1 MDQKSSLEN
10 DLKIDTKMSNRKRQK
25 TTTTRRK
32 GKEPVKSTPIAL
44 SSDLP
49 IAMRLP
55 QETLCQIFSNLVEH
69 PVHFTRVAQ
78 VCKSWKAA
86 ADTHLYWRHLTYKM
100 DLPPPKPRAWKYK
113 TYKSVVEREWRNQNF
128 CSLCFRKSNA
138 IERLNIQTVIT
149 NSYEIAK
156 FCISEKIDWYPIFNA
171 ENVNHEFCVFEKHF
185 VENPNVLR
193 NPIKLV
199 EKDISDENIDME
211 STDNKNEL
219 CEKSNLFGASD
230 LSSLSIS
237 VASSSHDL
245 TTFSQ
250 SNTTSDLSTSVE
262 HVNMSTTKS
271 LDKPNSSTSKLI
283 LRHNL
288 CRNCNTRLNSK
299 KMEREENDRRN
310 LLTSKLKEHGLSLRS
325 DSRLCNSFIEHG
337 IGDPDRIVQ
346 IMTEMN
352 WFFKYTDYDN
362 LRYVYN
368 NDYLNDIDWED
379 GMFIDRFDMP
389 WRRYFG
395 RPRTISTRRVD
406 SESGKRLAL
415 ERWVQQRFSKG
426 IFTSPSEDPTS
437 DQRPPPTLWEQI
449 NRIIDKKSNNEEI
462 FSEGSSS
469 QQDRKI
475 TVQDFE
481 DFEDFNFEDF
491 DDEFEEIEEEESKEE
506 IEEEIEEKE
515 EYLIKEIEVREEYLV
530 KEIEVREE
538 YLVKEIEEREY
549 LIKEIEEKEEY
560 LIKEIEEKEE
570 YLIKEIEEREEYLIK
585 EIEEEKEYSL
595 KEIEEENN
603 PYISVTSF
611 EYQQSKETIQT
622 KLKLEQ
628 SKGPFNSCYEK
639 IYDNKGLIKIDKE
652 IFILIIKLYEFLE
665 NNIYNMLITE
675 IMLFLPTKLKK
686 IFYYFENFELPFIEN
701 FNWNGQYFYDI
712 IDIKEI
718 INQLDNGLGIRQ
730 TNYVRINSFGKI
742 FQTDRSPLQPY
753 SPLRPKKIY
762 DNYENY
768 ENFYNTN
775 MEEKTKEFLNSL
787 NNKTEERDERNEEKD
802 YDYKNHQEII
812 VDTFGNPH
820 PINSTRKDVIISNN
834 TYNEDETDDSIEE
847 LDENS
852 SEFSF
857 EELNEVSD
865 IESVTTTDGSNTEWR
880 LI

>member
-491 DDEFEEIEEEESKEE
+491 DDEFEEIEEEES
-506 IEEEIEEKE
+506 
-515 EYLIKEIEVREEYLV
+515 
-530 KEIEVREE
+530 
-538 YLVKEIEEREY
+538 
-549 LIKEIEEKEEY
+549 
-560 LIKEIEEKEE
+560 
-570 YLIKEIEEREEYLIK
+570 
-585 EIEEEKEYSL
+585 
-595 KEIEEENN
+595 
-603 PYISVTSF
+603 
-611 EYQQSKETIQT
+611 
-622 KLKLEQ
+622 
-628 SKGPFNSCYEK
+628 SCWFDM
-639 IYDNKGLIKIDKE
+639 I
-652 IFILIIKLYEFLE
+652 
-665 NNIYNMLITE
+665 
-675 IMLFLPTKLKK
+675 
-686 IFYYFENFELPFIEN
+686 
-701 FNWNGQYFYDI
+701 
-712 IDIKEI
+712 
-718 INQLDNGLGIRQ
+718 
-730 TNYVRINSFGKI
+730 
-742 FQTDRSPLQPY
+742 
-753 SPLRPKKIY
+753 
-762 DNYENY
+762 
-768 ENFYNTN
+768 
-775 MEEKTKEFLNSL
+775 
-787 NNKTEERDERNEEKD
+787 
-802 YDYKNHQEII
+802 
-812 VDTFGNPH
+812 
-820 PINSTRKDVIISNN
+820 
-834 TYNEDETDDSIEE
+834 
-847 LDENS
+847 
-852 SEFSF
+852 
-857 EELNEVSD
+857 
-865 IESVTTTDGSNTEWR
+865 
-880 LI
+880 